1 MVNYNNGNLMDNSIT
16 SQTVRSVTWSAVERF
31 SVQAFQFVI
40 SIILA
45 RLVAP
50 SEYGLIAMLSI
61 FIAIAQSFVDS
72 GFSNALIQ
80 KINRTETDFSTV
92 FYFNIAISLL
102 VYIILFLSAPY
113 IALFYK
119 EPLLELVCKWMGL
132 GLIIQGLSVVQ
143 VAKLTVLLDFKT
155 QAKAS
160 LIAVI
165 ISGLLGVYLAY
176 YGYGV
181 WALLVQSLLNNLL
194 NTFFLW
200 VYAKWIP
207 KLIFSWH
214 SLITLFSFGSKLLL
228 SGLLHTVYINLYS
241 LVIGRKY
248 SAMDVGYYNQSSLT
262 ARFPSVSLMA
272 IITRAIYPI
281 QCKIQDENE
290 LLYSSFIQ
298 YLRMS
303 CYIIFP
309 IMIGI
314 AVVAK
319 PLVLV
324 LLTAKWLPI
333 SNLLSVLC
341 IAYMWNP
348 IMVLNNQILNVKGR
362 SDYFLRSEIIKKIV
376 GILILLISIPFGLT
390 IICIG
395 IFLYNIFDMIIIIY
409 YSKKVINIGYSK
421 QFKSV
426 FPIFSL
432 SVTMGVIVYLSLLLT
447 SNAYL
452 QLFLGVLIGI
462 VVYISLSK
470 LFHVKEFIFILFKLK
485 KVIHLVFSV
494 I

>member
-1 MVNYNNGNLMDNSIT
+1 M
-16 SQTVRSVTWSAVERF
+16 SQTIKSVVWSAVERF
-31 SVQAFQFVI
+31 SVQAIQFVI
-40 SIILA
+40 TIILA

-50 SEYGLIAMLSI
+50 SEFGLIAMLAI

-72 GFSNALIQ
+72 GFSSALVQ
-80 KINRTETDFSTV
+80 KKNRTEIDFSTV
-92 FYFNIAISLL
+92 FYFNIVISLL
-102 VYIILFLSAPY
+102 LYIVLFLSAPY
-113 IALFYK
+113 IALYYK
-119 EPLLELVCKWMGL
+119 EPLLELICKWMGVS
-132 GLIIQGLSVVQ
+132 LIIQGLSVVQ
-143 VAKLTVLLDFKT
+143 IAKLTVLLDFKT

-165 ISGLLGVYLAY
+165 ISGLLGVCLAY

-181 WALLVQSLLNNLL
+181 WALVIQSILNNLL
-194 NTFFLW
+194 NTFLLW
-200 VYAKWIP
+200 VFAKWIP

-214 SLITLFSFGSKLLL
+214 SLKTLFSFGSKLLL
-228 SGLLHTVYINLYS
+228 SGLLSTIYINLYT

-248 SAMDVGYYNQSSLT
+248 SAMDVGYYNQTSLT

-272 IITRAIYPI
+272 IISRAIYPI

-303 CYIIFP
+303 CYIISP
-309 IMIGI
+309 IMIGM

-324 LLTAKWLPI
+324 MLTDKWLPM

-341 IAYMWNP
+341 VAYILNP

-362 SDYFLRSEIIKKIV
+362 SDYFLKSEIIKKIV
-376 GILILLISIPFGLT
+376 GILIMLVTIPFGLT

-395 IFLYNIFDMIIIIY
+395 ILVYNIFDMIIIIY
-409 YSKKVINIGYSK
+409 YSKKVINIGYYK

-432 SVTMGVIVYLSLLLT
+432 SVTMGGIVYLSLLII
-447 SNAYL
+447 SNVYL

-462 VVYISLSK
+462 MVYLSLSK
-470 LFHVKEFIFILFKLK
+470 LFHIKEFNFLLFKFK
-485 KVIHLVFSV
+485 KIIHLGFSV
-494 I
+494 K

>member
-1 MVNYNNGNLMDNSIT
+1 MENSLT
-16 SQTVRSVTWSAVERF
+16 SQTVKSVVWSAIERF
-31 SVQAFQFVI
+31 SVQTVQFVI
-40 SIILA
+40 TIILA

-50 SEYGLIAMLSI
+50 SEFGLIAMLAI

-72 GFSNALIQ
+72 GFSSALVQ
-80 KINRTETDFSTV
+80 KKNRTEIDFSTV
-92 FYFNIAISLL
+92 FYFNIVISLL
-102 VYIILFLSAPY
+102 VYIVLFLSAPY
-113 IALFYK
+113 IALYYR

-132 GLIIQGLSVVQ
+132 SLIIQGLSVVQ
-143 VAKLTVLLDFKT
+143 LAKLTVLLDFKT

-165 ISGLLGVYLAY
+165 ISGLLGVCLAY

-194 NTFFLW
+194 NTLFLW
-200 VYAKWIP
+200 VFAKWIP

-214 SLITLFSFGSKLLL
+214 SLKTLFSFGSKLLL
-228 SGLLHTVYINLYS
+228 SGLLHTVYINLYT

-248 SAMDVGYYNQSSLT
+248 SAMDVGYFNQSSLT

-272 IITRAIYPI
+272 IISRAIYPI

-319 PLVLV
+319 PLILV
-324 LLTAKWLPI
+324 ILTDKWLPM
-333 SNLLSVLC
+333 SDLLFVLC
-341 IAYMWNP
+341 VAYMWNP

-362 SDYFLRSEIIKKIV
+362 SDYFLKSEIIKKIA
-376 GILILLISIPFGLT
+376 GILIMLVTVPFGLT
-390 IICIG
+390 VICIG
-395 IFLYNIFDMIIIIY
+395 IFVYSIFDMIIIIY
-409 YSKKVINIGYSK
+409 YSKKVIDIGYYK

-426 FPIFSL
+426 FPIFAL
-432 SVTMGVIVYLSLLLT
+432 SVTMGVIVYLSLLII
-447 SNAYL
+447 SNVYL
-452 QLFLGVLIGI
+452 QLFLGGLIGI
-462 VVYISLSK
+462 VVYLTISK
-470 LFHVKEFIFILFKLK
+470 FFNVKEFNFLVLKLK
-485 KVIHLVFSV
+485 KLTHLGLSV
-494 I
+494 K

>member
-1 MVNYNNGNLMDNSIT
+1 MKNSLT
-16 SQTVRSVTWSAVERF
+16 NKTVKSVAWSAVERF
-31 SVQAFQFVI
+31 SVQVIQFAT

-50 SEYGLIAMLSI
+50 SEYGLIAMLTI

-72 GFSNALIQ
+72 GFSSALVQ
-80 KINRTETDFSTV
+80 KNNRTETDFSTV

-102 VYIILFLSAPY
+102 AYIVLFLFAPY

-132 GLIIQGLSVVQ
+132 SLIIQGLSVVQ
-143 VAKLTVLLDFKT
+143 IAKLTVLLDFKT

-165 ISGLLGVYLAY
+165 ISGLLGVCLAY
-176 YGYGV
+176 YGYGI

-200 VYAKWIP
+200 IFAKWVP
-207 KLIFSWH
+207 KLVFSWH
-214 SLITLFSFGSKLLL
+214 SLKTLFSFGSKLLL

-248 SAMDVGYYNQSSLT
+248 SAIDVGYFNQSSQF

-272 IITRAIYPI
+272 IISRAIYPI
-281 QCKIQDENE
+281 QCEIKDEND

-319 PLVLV
+319 PLIAV
-324 LLTAKWLPI
+324 LLTDKWLPM
-333 SNLLSVLC
+333 SDLLSVLC
-341 IAYMWNP
+341 VAYMWNP

-362 SDYFLRSEIIKKIV
+362 SDYFLKSEIIKKIA
-376 GILILLISIPFGLT
+376 GILILLITIPFGLT
-390 IICIG
+390 IMCIG
-395 IFLYNIFDMIIIIY
+395 IFVYNIFDMIIIIY
-409 YSKKVINIGYSK
+409 YSKKVINIGYFK
-421 QFKSV
+421 QLKSV
-426 FPIFSL
+426 FPIFCLSL
-432 SVTMGVIVYLSLLLT
+432 TMGGIVYLSLLLISNVYLQLFTSVLIGVIVYLSL
-447 SNAYL
+447 
-452 QLFLGVLIGI
+452 
-462 VVYISLSK
+462 SK
-470 LFHVKEFIFILFKLK
+470 LFNVKEFNFLLLKLKTAYNKTSFILT
-485 KVIHLVFSV
+485 V
-494 I
+494 

>member
-1 MVNYNNGNLMDNSIT
+1 MEGSLTD
-16 SQTVRSVTWSAVERF
+16 QTVKSVAWSAVERF
-31 SVQAFQFVI
+31 SVQALQFVI

-80 KINRTETDFSTV
+80 KTNRTETDYSTV

-102 VYIILFLSAPY
+102 VYLVLFLSAPY
-113 IALFYK
+113 IASFYK
-119 EPLLELVCKWMGL
+119 EPLLELVCKWLGL

-165 ISGLLGVYLAY
+165 ISGLLGVCLAY

-181 WALLVQSLLNNLL
+181 WALLVQSLLNSLL

-200 VYAKWIP
+200 VFAKWIP
-207 KLIFSWH
+207 KFIFSWH

-272 IITRAIYPI
+272 IISRAIYPI
-281 QCKIQDENE
+281 QCKIQSENE

-309 IMIGI
+309 IMLGM
-314 AVVAK
+314 AVLAK
-319 PLVLV
+319 PLILV
-324 LLTAKWLPI
+324 ILTDKWLPM
-333 SNLLSVLC
+333 SDLLSVLC
-341 IAYMWNP
+341 VAYMWIP

-362 SDYFLRSEIIKKIV
+362 SDYFLKSEVIKKIV
-376 GILILLISIPFGLT
+376 GILIMLVTLPFGLT

-395 IFLYNIFDMIIIIY
+395 MFVYNIFDVIIIIY
-409 YSKKVINIGYSK
+409 YSKKVINIGYFK
-421 QFKSV
+421 QIKSI

-432 SVTMGVIVYLSLLLT
+432 SVTMGGIVYLSLLII
-447 SNAYL
+447 SNVYL
-452 QLFLGVLIGI
+452 QLSFGVLIGI
-462 VVYISLSK
+462 VVYLSLSK
-470 LFHVKEFIFILFKLK
+470 IFHLREFNFLLFKLK
-485 KVIHLVFSV
+485 KIIHLGLNAK
-494 I
+494 